1 MPTNSSASSTAKVIL
16 GCAKCGA
23 NMPDGAKVCPKCGN
37 PVTLPPKEIPVVELP
52 PTPSLPPLPKHR
64 RRVFLWSFLVIIL
77 AGIIWAIASD
87 DPYAQGLQEFLGWK
101 HDQTI
106 LQNPFSVAARSFRY
120 YKFALPEGSTNVAI
134 MGQFSVSANAAQ
146 PRKTAAQDD
155 DNNIEVY
162 VLSEPSF
169 AVWQNGY
176 ATSSVYES
184 GQASQGTVQAE
195 LPAGAGIYYL
205 VFSNK
210 FAAKSGKNVNATFLL
225 RYKSWLPE
233 WFRHLKS
240 SLWNWLGL

>member
-1 MPTNSSASSTAKVIL
+1 
-16 GCAKCGA
+16 
-23 NMPDGAKVCPKCGN
+23 MPDGARACPKCGN

-52 PTPSLPPLPKHR
+52 AAPSLPPLRKSR
-64 RRVFLWSFLVIIL
+64 RRVFVWIFLGIIL
-77 AGIIWAIASD
+77 ATMIWAVGSP
-87 DPYAQGLQEFLGWK
+87 DPYAQGVQEFVGWK

-106 LQNPFSVAARSFRY
+106 LENPFSVGAHTFRY

-134 MGQFSVSANAAQ
+134 MGEFTVAPEAAKAH
-146 PRKTAAQDD
+146 KTAEKDA
-155 DNNIEVY
+155 DNSIEVF

-184 GQASQGTVQAE
+184 GRISQGTVQSE
-195 LPAGAGIYYL
+195 LPAGAGVYYL

-240 SLWNWLGL
+240 SLWNWLGV

>member
-23 NMPDGAKVCPKCGN
+23 NMPDEAQVCPKCGN
-37 PVTLPPKEIPVVELP
+37 PVTIPPKEVPIVELP
-52 PTPSLPPLPKHR
+52 PTPSLAPRPKHR
-64 RRVFLWSFLVIIL
+64 RRVFLWAFLVVIL
-77 AGIIWAIASD
+77 ATIIWAIASD
-87 DPYAQGLQEFLGWK
+87 DPYAQGLQEFVGWK

-106 LQNPFSVAARSFRY
+106 LQNPFSVAAHSFRY

-134 MGQFSVSANAAQ
+134 MGQFAVSADAAQARKNAA
-146 PRKTAAQDD
+146 KDADE
-155 DNNIEVY
+155 NIEVY

-184 GQASQGTVQAE
+184 GQTSQGTVQAE

-210 FAAKSGKNVNATFLL
+210 FAPKSGKKVNATFLL